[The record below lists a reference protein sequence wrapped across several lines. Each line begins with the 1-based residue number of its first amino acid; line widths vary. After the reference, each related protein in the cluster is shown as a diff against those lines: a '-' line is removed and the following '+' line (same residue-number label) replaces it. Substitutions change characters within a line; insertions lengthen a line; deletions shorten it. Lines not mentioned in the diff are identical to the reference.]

1 MISPLP
7 FYSLKKYEKN
17 FFYGI
22 KKERCTTCEKLPE
35 KQQKNIFSS
44 RINQLFLLIGR
55 ALNNNFESSLF
66 EVASHNFPNF
76 PSFRGY
82 ARRKR
87 ERGFAFLAHI
97 LARTATQIF
106 KT

>member
-7 FYSLKKYEKN
+7 FYSLKKYEKS

-55 ALNNNFESSLF
+55 ALNNNFDSKLF
-66 EVASHNFPNF
+66 EVASHNFS
-76 PSFRGY
+76 SFRGY

-87 ERGFAFLAHI
+87 ERGFAFLADI
-97 LARTATQIF
+97 LARTATHLF